1 MLVLSKSDAK
11 VGVILDTTK
20 RFGEKFAEKA
30 KKVLLRGRNRGFARI
45 VEAFAGCLWGVCG
58 V

>member
-20 RFGEKFAEKA
+20 RFGEKIAEKA
-30 KKVLLRGRNRGFARI
+30 KKVLLRGQNWGFVRI

>member
-30 KKVLLRGRNRGFARI
+30 KKVLLRGRNRGFVRI
-45 VEAFAGCLWGVCG
+45 VEAFVG
-58 V
+58 